1 MRIINTSIVYFSV
14 ASAVHLP
21 RVLACKHVHGTLGSS
36 STNIQRTKK
45 YIQLDKTCS
54 ILEEKITGS
63 NMVRSELLCPE
74 VS

>member
-21 RVLACKHVHGTLGSS
+21 RVLACKHVHGTLGSK
-36 STNIQRTKK
+36 NIQRTKK